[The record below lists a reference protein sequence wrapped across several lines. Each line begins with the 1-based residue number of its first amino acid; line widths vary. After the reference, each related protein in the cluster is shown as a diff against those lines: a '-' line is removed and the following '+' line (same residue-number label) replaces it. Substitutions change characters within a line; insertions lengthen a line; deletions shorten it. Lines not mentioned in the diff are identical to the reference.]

1 MKSVSEVLAILIIIA
16 ATISALTVAMTV
28 ITGYLKT
35 HQPRG
40 ESIDTSVIVQRSLP
54 SSGSISTIKATIY
67 VTCSGPNCDK
77 YVASGLTLYGYDRV
91 SGNYWV
97 LGSDT
102 NNYRISQGVNTLAI
116 VGYYNVYNQNIN
128 EVVVYFRLTGPS
140 YYRDIYKSVSIG

>member
-1 MKSVSEVLAILIIIA
+1 MRSVSEILAILIIIA

-54 SSGSISTIKATIY
+54 TTGGIGTIKATIY
-67 VTCSGPNCDK
+67 ITCTGPNCDK
-77 YVASGLTLYGYDRV
+77 YTASSLTLYGYDRV
-91 SGNYWV
+91 GGNYWV
-97 LGSDT
+97 LGSDS
-102 NNYRISQGVNTLAI
+102 NNYRINQGVTTLALI
-116 VGYYNVYNQNIN
+116 GYYNVDNQRIN

-140 YYRDIYKSVSIG
+140 YYRDVYKSVSIG